1 MSARLVLTGVVAFLL
16 GAVTMD
22 VLYQWLEERKR

>member
-1 MSARLVLTGVVAFLL
+1 MSARLVLTGLVSFLA
-16 GAVTMD
+16 GAVCLD